1 MLPELHFLINSAIK
15 GMTMYSKYKI
25 PIVATAFLV
34 ALFALQSCHHA
45 DESAQKDTKF
55 EVTEGLLNS
64 LLIDTVQEAS
74 ALTQITLTG
83 NVAPDETKM
92 VNIFPMVS
100 GVAED
105 VKVQLGDVV
114 QKGQTLAILKS
125 AEMAGFTKDYISAEA
140 DLRNTKR
147 IYESTQDLYKSGLAS
162 QKDLEQAQS
171 DYQKAVAENKRAGT
185 VVSINQSNSNGY
197 EVKSPLSGFVVQKNL
212 TDNTQVRADNS
223 QSLFTIADL
232 STVYVLANVYESD
245 IAKIQTGDPVKIT
258 TLSYPNKV
266 FDGKI
271 DKIDNMLDPDNK
283 AMHARIKI
291 SNPGNLLKPGMF
303 ANILI
308 KAKSGE
314 DLPFIDANTIVFD
327 SDKNYVV
334 VVDGK
339 AKVHAQ
345 LIEVEKTVEN
355 RAYISS
361 GLKPGDRIVASRQ
374 VYLFESLKD

>member
-1 MLPELHFLINSAIK
+1 MAIATALVISAI
-15 GMTMYSKYKI
+15 
-25 PIVATAFLV
+25 
-34 ALFALQSCHHA
+34 ALQSCHH
-45 DESAQKDTKF
+45 EEPPEKDTRF
-55 EVTEGLLNS
+55 VVTDSLLKS

-74 ALTQITLTG
+74 ALTQLTLTG
-83 NVAPDETKM
+83 SVAPDETKL

-100 GVAED
+100 GVAGD

-140 DLRNTKR
+140 DVKNTKR
-147 IYESTQDLYKSGLAS
+147 ILESTQDLYKGGLAS

-171 DYQKAVAENKRAGT
+171 DYSKAVAENKRAGT
-185 VVSINQSNSNGY
+185 VVSINKSNENGY

-223 QSLFTIADL
+223 QSLFTVADL

-245 IAKIQTGDPVKIT
+245 ISKIQTGDPVKIT
-258 TLSYPNKV
+258 ALSYPNHV

-303 ANILI
+303 ANVLI

-314 DLPFIDANTIVFD
+314 NLPFINTNTIVFD
-327 SDKNYVV
+327 NDRNYVIAV
-334 VVDGK
+334 GGK
-339 AKVHAQ
+339 EKVYIQPITVA
-345 LIEVEKTVEN
+345 KTVEN
-355 RAYISS
+355 RAYISE
-361 GLKPGDRIVASRQ
+361 GLKPGQRIVASRQ
-374 VYLFESLKD
+374 VYFYESLKN

>member
-1 MLPELHFLINSAIK
+1 
-15 GMTMYSKYKI
+15 MYLNYKI
-25 PIVATAFLV
+25 PVFAV
-34 ALFALQSCHHA
+34 ALVVLAGVMQGCHHQEEPPKEDKAETMKKVLA
-45 DESAQKDTKF
+45 D
-55 EVTEGLLNS
+55 VLV
-64 LLIDTVQEAS
+64 DTVQEAS
-74 ALTQITLTG
+74 ALSQFTLTG
-83 NVAPDETKM
+83 SIAPDETKM
-92 VNIFPMVS
+92 VKIFPLVS

-114 QKGQTLAILKS
+114 GKGQTLAVLRS
-125 AEMAGFTKDYISAEA
+125 AEMAGYTKDYVSAEA

-171 DYQKAVAENKRAGT
+171 DYQKAQAESKRADA
-185 VVSINQSNSNGY
+185 VVSINKSNDNGY
-197 EVKSPLSGFVVQKNL
+197 LVKSPLSGYVVEKNL
-212 TDNTQVRADNS
+212 TNNTQVRADNG
-223 QSLFTIADL
+223 QNLFTVADL

-291 SNPGNLLKPGMF
+291 ENPGNLLKPGMF

-327 SDKNYVV
+327 NDKNYVLV
-334 VVDGK
+334 IDGP
-339 AKVHAQ
+339 AKVHIQPITVA
-345 LIEVEKTVEN
+345 KTVED
-355 RAYISS
+355 RAYISA

-374 VYLFESLKD
+374 VYLFEELIDR